1 MELASAYGSILG
13 FSDDHSS
20 LVANFCHFITGYISP
35 LFHLVFNDLFD
46 TVICTRYDDSVY
58 KSICN
63 HIFELNKDWYVEDEH
78 DETGNLMYQITSL
91 EDVWIDEQC
100 CRDISP
106 ELDNQRGS

>member
-1 MELASAYGSILG
+1 MGQFSG
-13 FSDDHSS
+13 FTENNSS
-20 LVANFCHFITGYISP
+20 LVANVPNLSTRFISSQIP
-35 LFHLVFNDLFD
+35 LLFDDLFD
-46 TVICTRYDDSVY
+46 TFICTRYDDSVY